1 MHMHLQQTESCLSAP
16 PAATPPPRDQWD
28 LQPNR
33 TQHQNWR
40 LASRDRRDARSNRRQ
55 APVTPRW
62 TEEGEPLC
70 LRCNSTCQPSRTC
83 SRQQNDHTT
92 WGGGPDPVSHRT
104 PVDHSWRPS
113 PCPSRHRSCQNP
125 HGRPYIFKT
134 VCEIRTAFTTTANRH
149 SVRAGPHPLPVISE
163 TELHLTDTGTIKVL
177 VAKDF
182 SHELLGSDTI
192 SQGQGK
198 IDFAR
203 RELTCFGKSFQIT
216 PYTDS
221 LPATVL
227 VHAAVVTT
235 W

>member
-40 LASRDRRDARSNRRQ
+40 LASRDR
-55 APVTPRW
+55 
-62 TEEGEPLC
+62 
-70 LRCNSTCQPSRTC
+70 
-83 SRQQNDHTT
+83 
-92 WGGGPDPVSHRT
+92 
-104 PVDHSWRPS
+104 
-113 PCPSRHRSCQNP
+113 CQNP